1 MEKMSTGQ
9 YGKLIG
15 KTRQD
20 IHYMIKTG
28 QRLPGVRRREVI
40 AGRIILSV
48 EKNNLK
54 KVEEKFGRS

>member
-9 YGKLIG
+9 YGALIG

-20 IHYMIKTG
+20 VHYMIKTG
-28 QRLPGVRRREVI
+28 KPMPGVKKWETI
-40 AGRIILSV
+40 AGRVILTV

-54 KVEEKFGRS
+54 KVG

>member
-28 QRLPGVRRREVI
+28 QKLPGVRRKETI
-40 AGRIILSV
+40 AGRIILTV
-48 EKNNLK
+48 EKNKLK
-54 KVEEKFGRS
+54 KLEERFGRS

>member
-20 IHYMIKTG
+20 IHYMIKTC
-28 QRLPGVRRREVI
+28 QKLPGVRRKETI
-40 AGRIILSV
+40 AGRIILTV
-48 EKNNLK
+48 DKKKLK
-54 KVEEKFGRS
+54 KLEEIFGRS